1 MILVNPEELKLGCS
15 FADFEHSVIAK
26 ALNAVA
32 KALSVGQKGLAFDTL
47 LPSALDYLEKHLTH
61 EERVLENAF
70 LYWAEDVGYGDLY
83 GEFFRS
89 FRNFLR
95 ERGKDLGKHTFGDF
109 VEFLETFKGK
119 HPKAEE
125 FFQILE
131 LIEHQKKG
139 HQSVVQMLK
148 GELSKIDPSQE
159 PKRIV
164 EQLGVA
170 LSFVLN
176 RVLKMDSKY
185 VEFYKKYEIPACEEK
200 PISPP
205 PEVLKLIE
213 ELLEENNPTLSK

>member
-15 FADFEHSVIAK
+15 FADKEHSVIAN
-26 ALNAVA
+26 ALNAIA
-32 KALSVGQKGLAFDTL
+32 KALSLGEKDLAFNSL
-47 LPSALDYLEKHLTH
+47 LPNALDYLEKHLTH

-70 LYWAEDVGYGDLY
+70 LYWAEEMGLGDLFT
-83 GEFFRS
+83 EFFES

-119 HPKAEE
+119 HLKAEE

-131 LIEHQKKG
+131 LIEHQKSG
-139 HQSVVQMLK
+139 HQNIIQMLK

-159 PKRIV
+159 PKRII

-176 RVLKMDSKY
+176 RVLKMDRKY
-185 VEFYKKYEIPACEEK
+185 VEFYKKYDIPACEEK
-200 PISPP
+200 PILPP
-205 PEVLKLIE
+205 AEVLDLIE
-213 ELLEENNPTLSK
+213 NLLKDGSPTLSK